1 MTINRKIY
9 NLLAPVITFFLGIVF
24 QSLLNDWLSIKNFL
38 DLALIAIIVVLTF
51 IFTASLTTFHSM
63 ETKFETVEG
72 KFEHVEGKL
81 ENLATEIA
89 NRSGIHIESV
99 EDNFDGKSYQRST
112 ELIEKAKLSI
122 TFVSPWEP
130 NMEYVPGVYPDE
142 VRIAKQNY
150 YMAIQKQI
158 ENFMEKDFLFHRRIL
173 QISPEF
179 IDKPLMF
186 RTDSSFYDYLYFAS
200 VVQLSHPRTCRIRM
214 VPTMMGSHFTIID
227 ERYVIVSTTSLLKS
241 GHNVRH
247 STIIVDDT
255 QGDLVKYF
263 NFIYQTLDAHSSPI
277 KPQDFEV
284 TYTE

>member
-24 QSLLNDWLSIKNFL
+24 QSLLNDWLSIKNVL

-72 KFEHVEGKL
+72 KL
-81 ENLATEIA
+81 ESLATEIA
-89 NRSGIHIESV
+89 NRSGIHIETV

-130 NMEYVPGVYPDE
+130 NMEYVPGIYPDE

-150 YMAIQKQI
+150 YMAIRKQI
-158 ENFMEKDFLFHRRIL
+158 ENFMEKDILFHRRIL

-179 IDKPLMF
+179 IDKPLLF
-186 RTDSSFYDYLYFAS
+186 KTDSSFYDYLYFAS
-200 VVQLSHPRTCRIRM
+200 TV
-214 VPTMMGSHFTIID
+214 
-227 ERYVIVSTTSLLKS
+227 
-241 GHNVRH
+241 
-247 STIIVDDT
+247 
-255 QGDLVKYF
+255 
-263 NFIYQTLDAHSSPI
+263 
-277 KPQDFEV
+277 
-284 TYTE
+284 